1 MSGNGY
7 EAAGENVQKHT
18 KVEFMRRLPV
28 YLLLDTSASMRGE
41 AINAVR
47 DGLNLLVSTLRQDP
61 YALETAYLSVI
72 TFDTDARQVVPLTE
86 LTDFQAPDLEASGAT
101 SMGKAL
107 SVLADCISREVQKSR
122 PDAKGDWKPLVFLMT
137 DGSPTDSITKGL
149 AEFRA
154 ANPGMVICCAAG
166 PDADVRVLREISEI
180 VVELDTTNGTTIASF
195 FKWVSASITTSSRK
209 IDLSKDELGG
219 ASELPSTPAGVN
231 LTKP

>member
-1 MSGNGY
+1 
-7 EAAGENVQKHT
+7 
-18 KVEFMRRLPV
+18 
-28 YLLLDTSASMRGE
+28 MRGE
-41 AINAVR
+41 EMNAVR
-47 DGLNLLVSTLRQDP
+47 DGLDLLVNTLRQDP
-61 YALETAYLSVI
+61 YVLETAYLSVI
-72 TFDTDARQVVPLTE
+72 TFDTDLRQVVPLTE

-101 SMGKAL
+101 SMGEAL
-107 SVLADCISREVQKSR
+107 SALADCISREVQKSR

-149 AEFRA
+149 AEFCA

-180 VVELDTTNGTTIASF
+180 VVELDTTNGATIVSF
-195 FKWVSASITTSSRK
+195 FKWVSALITTSSRK

-219 ASELPSTPAGVN
+219 ASELPPTPAGVN